1 MILALLLSVIS
12 FEARMAMLDARL
24 ALKRHEVWA
33 SERRSW
39 QRIIAMNEARFG
51 EGVVPERD
59 LIQARLEGGL
69 LELGVSET
77 RRELEA
83 ARRRLATLLNLPES
97 ELPNLEEVV
106 EPTFPS
112 LPPDAV
118 GDGMKDLAQE
128 YETARE
134 QIQTLRL
141 RLLGPCEES
150 ASIYYQA
157 KEALQEIAKK
167 GGKIVGYEFV
177 EVDPEYEM
185 YETSSRMS
193 ARLMMDFLCAIFK
206 HQGEKH
212 PQPV

>member
-77 RRELEA
+77 KRELEA

-97 ELPNLEEVV
+97 ELPNLEEVA

-118 GDGMKDLAQE
+118 GNGMKDLAQE

-150 ASIYYQA
+150 VSIEELLYEQL
-157 KEALQEIAKK
+157 KTTLLSVVEARRTCREIQLRYGDALHRA
-167 GGKIVGYEFV
+167 
-177 EVDPEYEM
+177 
-185 YETSSRMS
+185 ETS
-193 ARLMMDFLCAIFK
+193 RLQLQKLLGREDFLS
-206 HQGEKH
+206 
-212 PQPV
+212 

>member
-1 MILALLLSVIS
+1 MIFALLFSVIS

-69 LELGVSET
+69 LDLGVSET

-83 ARRRLATLLNLPES
+83 ARRHLATLLNLPES
-97 ELPNLEEVV
+97 DLPNLEEVT

-118 GDGMKDLAQE
+118 GNGMKDLAQE

-150 ASIYYQA
+150 ASIEELLYEQLKTTLLSVVEARRTCRGIRLRYGDALHQA
-157 KEALQEIAKK
+157 
-167 GGKIVGYEFV
+167 
-177 EVDPEYEM
+177 
-185 YETSSRMS
+185 ETS
-193 ARLMMDFLCAIFK
+193 RLRLRQLLGREDFLS
-206 HQGEKH
+206 
-212 PQPV
+212 

>member
-77 RRELEA
+77 ARELEA

-97 ELPNLEEVV
+97 ELPNLEEVA

-118 GDGMKDLAQE
+118 GNGMKDLAQE

-150 ASIYYQA
+150 VSIEELLYEQL
-157 KEALQEIAKK
+157 KTTLLSVVEARRTCREIRLRYGDALHRA
-167 GGKIVGYEFV
+167 
-177 EVDPEYEM
+177 
-185 YETSSRMS
+185 ETS
-193 ARLMMDFLCAIFK
+193 RLQLQKLLGREDFLS
-206 HQGEKH
+206 
-212 PQPV
+212 

>member
-1 MILALLLSVIS
+1 MIFTLLLSVLS
-12 FEARMAMLDARL
+12 FEARMAILDARL
-24 ALKRHEVWA
+24 AMKRHEVWA

-77 RRELEA
+77 KRELEA

-150 ASIYYQA
+150 ASIEELLYEQL
-157 KEALQEIAKK
+157 KTTLLSVVEARRTCREIRLRYGDALHRA
-167 GGKIVGYEFV
+167 E
-177 EVDPEYEM
+177 
-185 YETSSRMS
+185 SSRLQLR
-193 ARLMMDFLCAIFK
+193 RLLGREDFLS
-206 HQGEKH
+206 
-212 PQPV
+212 

>member
-77 RRELEA
+77 KRELEA
-83 ARRRLATLLNLPES
+83 ARRRLATLLSLPES
-97 ELPNLEEVV
+97 ELPNLEEVA

-118 GDGMKDLAQE
+118 GNGMKDLAQE

-150 ASIYYQA
+150 ASIEELLYEQL
-157 KEALQEIAKK
+157 KTTLLSVVEARRTCREIRLLYGDALHRA
-167 GGKIVGYEFV
+167 E
-177 EVDPEYEM
+177 
-185 YETSSRMS
+185 SSRLQLQKLLG
-193 ARLMMDFLCAIFK
+193 REDFLS
-206 HQGEKH
+206 
-212 PQPV
+212 